1 MDGTVNSIGAA
12 VQVFVGLSEFE
23 PILNMLPPELL
34 KFKLNSYHYLIRQL

>member
-34 KFKLNSYHYLIRQL
+34 KFKFNHYLIRKL